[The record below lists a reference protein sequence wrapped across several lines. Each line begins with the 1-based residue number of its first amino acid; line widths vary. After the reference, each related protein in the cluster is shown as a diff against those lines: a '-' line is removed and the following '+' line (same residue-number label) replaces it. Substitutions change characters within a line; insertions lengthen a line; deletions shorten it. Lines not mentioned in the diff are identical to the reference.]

1 MFLSKNVRL
10 HSVDCCNTWT
20 FFYFPPGD
28 KIVTVNGKSLSGLTY
43 RESTDF
49 IRQCP
54 GPNVKMGIIKHALY
68 KKEGRVLSVR
78 KVCARLFPNELDQL
92 S

>member
-1 MFLSKNVRL
+1 MPHLPSFIFML
-10 HSVDCCNTWT
+10 
-20 FFYFPPGD
+20 GD

-54 GPNVKMGIIKHALY
+54 GPNVKMGIIKHALH
-68 KKEGRVLSVR
+68 KKEGIMIFSQEQMSLNITYYSL
-78 KVCARLFPNELDQL
+78 CIAQLDQY
-92 S
+92 STRS

>member
-1 MFLSKNVRL
+1 MLYSFLNLSFL
-10 HSVDCCNTWT
+10 LT
-20 FFYFPPGD
+20 PGD

-68 KKEGRVLSVR
+68 KKEGIIIFSQELAVP
-78 KVCARLFPNELDQL
+78 VCGCSGE
-92 S
+92 